1 MSRLFPHSSLMW
13 VIKAVLGGGGV
24 HFIIF
29 EMGSIDVP
37 EINMQT
43 IYQFERELYLHGCE
57 RLVCFQLAA
66 FMSGAIRFK
75 MGMTDF
81 EKKYN

>member
-1 MSRLFPHSSLMW
+1 
-13 VIKAVLGGGGV
+13 
-24 HFIIF
+24 
-29 EMGSIDVP
+29 MGSIDVP